1 MVFGKKPNTEG
12 TLKKKRSMRILFQK
26 QFLLILAQGV
36 NISSLSKPYATI
48 VTDSSAKLESCW
60 SMNLGG
66 CVTPIWFM
74 TSNWSYFEFSHQIHI
89 DGNCLSQ

>member
-1 MVFGKKPNTEG
+1 MVTDFSKLIYYFNKYLNRDLYPKASMVFGKKPNTEG

-48 VTDSSAKLESCW
+48 VTDSSAKLASTF
-60 SMNLGG
+60 L
-66 CVTPIWFM
+66 
-74 TSNWSYFEFSHQIHI
+74 
-89 DGNCLSQ
+89 